1 MTTGIY
7 LIHILPAYKHA
18 KHYLGYADDIEP
30 RLHAHLHGRGARL
43 TQVAR
48 DAGCT
53 LLLVRVWEGG
63 NRTLERML
71 KNRSHVPKLCPICL
85 GEAIQMP
92 LLPYLP
98 AYVPQDEQE
107 QPQGDSS
114 SDQPQH
120 TDSLFDFDFDAEAE
134 DYEEDMLDRE
144 FWRRGSW

>member
-7 LIHILPAYKHA
+7 LIHFDPAYKHA

-53 LLLVRVWEGG
+53 LLLVRIWE
-63 NRTLERML
+63 NEDRKTERKF
-71 KNRSHVPKLCPICL
+71 KNRSHVPLLCPICR
-85 GEAIQMP
+85 GDIVQMP
-92 LLPYLP
+92 LMPWMP
-98 AYVPQDEQE
+98 AYTPQDERE
-107 QPQGDSS
+107 QREGDGSD
-114 SDQPQH
+114 DQPQH
-120 TDSLFDFDFDAEAE
+120 TNSLFEFDAEAD

>member
-7 LIHILPAYKHA
+7 LLHLLPAYKHA

-30 RLHAHLHGRGARL
+30 RIYAHLLGRGARL

-48 DAGCT
+48 DAGIT
-53 LLLVRVWEGG
+53 LILVRIWEGADR
-63 NRTLERML
+63 NTERKF
-71 KNRSHVPKLCPICL
+71 KNRSHVPRLCPICL
-85 GEAIQMP
+85 GASVQMP

-98 AYVPQDEQE
+98 AYVPQDDHD
-107 QPQGDSS
+107 QPDDYGR

-120 TDSLFDFDFDAEAE
+120 TDSLFDYDAEAE

-144 FWRRGSW
+144 FWARGSW

>member
-7 LIHILPAYKHA
+7 LIHFAPAYKHA

-30 RLHAHLHGRGARL
+30 RLNAHLNGRGARL

-53 LLLVRVWEGG
+53 LLLVRIWEGAD
-63 NRTLERML
+63 RKMERRI
-71 KNRSHVPKLCPICL
+71 KNRSHVPMLCPICK
-85 GEAIQMP
+85 GEAVQMP

-98 AYVPQDEQE
+98 AYVPPQDEQE
-107 QPQGDSS
+107 QGEGDSNGA
-114 SDQPQH
+114 QPWH
-120 TDSLFDFDFDAEAE
+120 TSTLFDFDAEAD